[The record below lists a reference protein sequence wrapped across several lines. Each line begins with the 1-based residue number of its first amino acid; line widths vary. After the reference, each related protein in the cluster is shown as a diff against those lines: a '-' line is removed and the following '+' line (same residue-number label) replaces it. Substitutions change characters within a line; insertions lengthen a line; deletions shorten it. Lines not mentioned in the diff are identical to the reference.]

1 VQHGGKMP
9 NATFLFEGID
19 KASVPII
26 FTSCLLWSLCLVM
39 VSLGIAAS
47 WVLMEMSHHTFTLKK
62 KKKKKKK

>member
-1 VQHGGKMP
+1 MP

-47 WVLMEMSHHTFTLKK
+47 CNHGEEPSKLRTDTSLRGFFEPLE
-62 KKKKKKK
+62 

>member
-1 VQHGGKMP
+1 MP

-47 WVLMEMSHHTFTLKK
+47 WALMEMSHHTFTLKK
-62 KKKKKKK
+62 